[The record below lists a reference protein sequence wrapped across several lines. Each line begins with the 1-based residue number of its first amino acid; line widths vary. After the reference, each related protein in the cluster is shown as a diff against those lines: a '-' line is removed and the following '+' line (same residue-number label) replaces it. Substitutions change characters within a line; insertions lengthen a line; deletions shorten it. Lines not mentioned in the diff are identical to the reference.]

1 LQLADDDST
10 STLSLE
16 KKREKMKTLA
26 ATGLFIL
33 RVCWSGRVAG
43 KFCGAVGM
51 PSSRGSLDRACVGVG
66 RGSPRPT
73 SGSARYTF
81 GSTRKL
87 ERSSRHSFLI
97 RSSRHMAWFF
107 GAKEPFGSIRS
118 SYVPPG
124 TWHGFLELR
133 NGAKEPFGSIR
144 SSYIRSSYVP
154 PGMFLQ
160 AKEPSGT

>member
-1 LQLADDDST
+1 VSPRPARRHIETVYCLQFPMPPGLDKNSDKLMYVHTSSPIGQCQNTNGRNDLDSRKRPGEIPGQGFMSSTRWCDGLRSILQLADDDST

-26 ATGLFIL
+26 AAGLFIL

-73 SGSARYTF
+73 SGSARY
-81 GSTRKL
+81 R
-87 ERSSRHSFLI
+87 
-97 RSSRHMAWFF
+97 W
-107 GAKEPFGSIRS
+107 
-118 SYVPPG
+118 Y
-124 TWHGFLELR
+124 
-133 NGAKEPFGSIR
+133 
-144 SSYIRSSYVP
+144 
-154 PGMFLQ
+154 
-160 AKEPSGT
+160 

>member
-1 LQLADDDST
+1 VCLHELISCNGLRSILQLADDDST

-26 ATGLFIL
+26 AAGLFIL

-73 SGSARYTF
+73 SGSARYISDWVLNHAYAED
-81 GSTRKL
+81 GR
-87 ERSSRHSFLI
+87 E
-97 RSSRHMAWFF
+97 
-107 GAKEPFGSIRS
+107 
-118 SYVPPG
+118 V
-124 TWHGFLELR
+124 
-133 NGAKEPFGSIR
+133 
-144 SSYIRSSYVP
+144 
-154 PGMFLQ
+154 
-160 AKEPSGT
+160 SGTDSGILI

>member
-26 ATGLFIL
+26 AAGLFIL
-33 RVCWSGRVAG
+33 RVCWSGHVAG

-73 SGSARYTF
+73 SGSARYSLHDSLLMFMMIGTTH
-81 GSTRKL
+81 TR
-87 ERSSRHSFLI
+87 SLI
-97 RSSRHMAWFF
+97 T
-107 GAKEPFGSIRS
+107 GDI
-118 SYVPPG
+118 
-124 TWHGFLELR
+124 
-133 NGAKEPFGSIR
+133 
-144 SSYIRSSYVP
+144 
-154 PGMFLQ
+154 
-160 AKEPSGT
+160 